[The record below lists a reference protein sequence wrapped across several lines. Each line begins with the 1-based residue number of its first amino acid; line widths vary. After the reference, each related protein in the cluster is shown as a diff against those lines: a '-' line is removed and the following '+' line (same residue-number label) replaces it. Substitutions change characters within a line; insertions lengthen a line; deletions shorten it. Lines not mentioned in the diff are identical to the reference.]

1 MYTQKLFYL
10 APMFCEPNTL
20 VCFIILR
27 ADTNYPVIDNQIRD
41 CLRQYLLSLILGW
54 YIFAWCLNVI
64 FVQSVNLILHD
75 LYIFHQKTTI
85 MGNNRGYIHL
95 TDICYFLGL
104 QQKFHARNKIYWIKI
119 NRCIQQLMHCQIQN
133 KPSRQL

>member
-10 APMFCEPNTL
+10 APMFCEPNSL

-85 MGNNRGYIHL
+85 MGNNRGYIYL
-95 TDICYFLGL
+95 TDICYILGL
-104 QQKFHARNKIYWIKI
+104 QLKLKSFSILTSVLLCKKQNTIYQGRELYK
-119 NRCIQQLMHCQIQN
+119 
-133 KPSRQL
+133 